1 MNAIDWGALVGL
13 LLLLFLVFFKIRPSV
28 RRSRIIRARER
39 LIQQIEAR
47 RGSQVIVM
55 IERPQVVSFLGR
67 RLSCAL
73 DIEDPAEVLRA
84 IRVSLPNAPIDLI
97 VHTTGGLALVAEPIA
112 SALVRHNG
120 PVTLMVPYDAISGGT
135 RLALA
140 SDKVLMSRSAVLGPA
155 ASRTGSPPAIGVLES
170 LAEVMSAGCWTHT
183 APITFDMARELGMP
197 VSDELPDEV
206 YQLIDLYPQAAN
218 QPPSAQPVLISSHSD
233 DAHMPEPEEA

>member
-1 MNAIDWGALVGL
+1 MSAINWGALVGL
-13 LLLLFLVFFKIRPSV
+13 LLLLCLVFFKIRPSI
-28 RRSRIIRARER
+28 RRSRIIRARQR

-55 IERPQVVSFLGR
+55 IERQKIVSLLGR
-67 RLSCAL
+67 RLSSSL
-73 DIEDPAEVLRA
+73 GIEDPAEVLRA
-84 IRVSLPNAPIDLI
+84 IRLTLPSAHLDLI
-97 VHTTGGLALVAEPIA
+97 VHTTGGLALAAEPIA
-112 SALVRHNG
+112 SALLRHNG
-120 PVTLMVPYDAISGGT
+120 PVTLMVPSCAMCGGT

-140 SDKVLMSRSAVLGPA
+140 SDKVLMGRSAVLGPA
-155 ASRTGSPPAIGVLES
+155 VSRPGAPPTLGVLES

-218 QPPSAQPVLISSHSD
+218 QPPSVQPVLIAPSSD
-233 DAHMPEPEEA
+233 DAHMPEPEKA